1 MFQEPIEAAAGSYNS
16 LTHQVAYCKMQGYDT
31 VSRASSEG
39 PSVFTSGLVK
49 IGVGLA
55 HNQFGSTA
63 DPSWLNLPEGAA
75 TCGMCLEVTKV
86 SNMPAIADDLIT
98 WDYDR
103 NMTVPF
109 LAMVFDQCTDE
120 ICDQSGY
127 LDFDVYSE
135 TQPVRK
141 GNPRVMEWRAVDC
154 PVGETH
160 KLEYLV
166 CTPGTCNADD
176 PRSVPNFGA
185 IFNPDFFAVF
195 VRNHRLP
202 VIKVEMEDPDTT
214 AGVPSFRDMPFT
226 SGLGWTWSG
235 KTFQMDEAK
244 DIKIRVTA
252 ADGQVSKIPFH

>member
-1 MFQEPIEAAAGSYNS
+1 
-16 LTHQVAYCKMQGYDT
+16 MQ
-31 VSRASSEG
+31 
-39 PSVFTSGLVK
+39 
-49 IGVGLA
+49 
-55 HNQFGSTA
+55 
-63 DPSWLNLPEGAA
+63 
-75 TCGMCLEVTKV
+75 VTKV

-120 ICDQSGY
+120 ICDQSGTCRQALHRTQCADSCHLLSMSIQNLPLLRAGY

-176 PRSVPNFGA
+176 PRSVSG
-185 IFNPDFFAVF
+185 F
-195 VRNHRLP
+195 VTLC
-202 VIKVEMEDPDTT
+202 VVLF
-214 AGVPSFRDMPFT
+214 SFSSPF
-226 SGLGWTWSG
+226 S
-235 KTFQMDEAK
+235 
-244 DIKIRVTA
+244 R
-252 ADGQVSKIPFH
+252 